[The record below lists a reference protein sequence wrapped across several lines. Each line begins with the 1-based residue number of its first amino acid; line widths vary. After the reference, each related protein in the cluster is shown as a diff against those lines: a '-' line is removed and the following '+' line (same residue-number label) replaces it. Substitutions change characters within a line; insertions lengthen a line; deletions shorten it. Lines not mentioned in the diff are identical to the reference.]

1 MTAEEFLENVLVEQS
16 VETDSDE
23 HADPRESRVADGV
36 ANRMDRLRCL
46 GNGQVPA
53 VAARAW
59 ELLTR

>member
-1 MTAEEFLENVLVEQS
+1 
-16 VETDSDE
+16 
-23 HADPRESRVADGV
+23 V